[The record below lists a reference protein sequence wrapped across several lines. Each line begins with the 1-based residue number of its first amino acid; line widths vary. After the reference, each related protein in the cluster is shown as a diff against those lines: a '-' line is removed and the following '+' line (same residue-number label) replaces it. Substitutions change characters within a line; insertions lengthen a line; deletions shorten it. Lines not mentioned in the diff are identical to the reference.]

1 MFQYSNLMYRIFF
14 YIILFFPLT
23 LWAQVKSGP
32 MLGYTEMTEVM
43 IWIQL
48 EKPGTLNLTYW
59 PTNTPKNAF
68 AKKAV
73 VTEGNEGVAKL
84 ILTGLNP
91 GTSYSYSFTVD
102 DEWVEYQYP
111 LRFKTLELWQ
121 HRNNPPDFTMLT
133 GSCNY
138 ANEPEMDRP
147 GEPYGNSDEIFGA
160 MASQSPDMMLW
171 LGDNTYLREPDWN
184 SWSGFVHRYTHTRSQ
199 PALQPFLASCPHYS
213 IWDDHDFGPN
223 DANGSFIHKDW
234 SLEAFKLFWAN
245 PSYGLPN
252 LESITGQ
259 FRFNDVEFF
268 LLDNRTYRVDHQLA
282 TSEPKMLGDEQ
293 IEWLIQALAYSKASF
308 KIVAVGGQVLNS
320 AKVYENYANYPA
332 ERDSLLAR
340 LAAEKIH
347 NVVFLTGDRHHSEL
361 SKMKIDSVAFY
372 DLTVSPLTSGTYEN
386 EEENLHRV
394 EGTKVTKNNFASI
407 SFTGPRSVRKMNITI
422 HSSTGDKLWTREI
435 ERVK

>member
-1 MFQYSNLMYRIFF
+1 MLRTCL
-14 YIILFFPLT
+14 LFFSALPLV
-23 LWAQVKSGP
+23 LFGQVKSGP

-43 IWIQL
+43 LWLQL
-48 EKPGTLNLTYW
+48 EKPGEIKLTYW
-59 PTNTPKNAF
+59 PTNTPKNAY
-68 AKKAV
+68 AKKV
-73 VTEGNEGVAKL
+73 QVREDDEGVAKL
-84 ILTGLNP
+84 VLTNLTP

-102 DEWVEYQYP
+102 DDWVEYAYP

-121 HRNNPPDFTMLT
+121 HRNKPPDFKILT

-138 ANEPEMDRP
+138 ANETDMDRP
-147 GEPYGNSDEIFGA
+147 GEPYGKSDAIFDA
-160 MASQSPDMMLW
+160 MAAQKPDMMLW

-199 PALQPFLASCPHYS
+199 PALQPFLAACPHYA

-223 DANGSFIHKDW
+223 DSNGSFIHKDW

-245 PSYGLPN
+245 PSYGLPG
-252 LESITGQ
+252 LETITGQ

-268 LLDNRTYRVDHQLA
+268 LLDNRTHRTDHQLA
-282 TSEPKMLGDEQ
+282 TVEPQMLGEAQ
-293 IEWLIQALAYSKASF
+293 IEWLVQALAYSKASF

-320 AKVYENYANYPA
+320 AQVYENYANYPA

-361 SKMKIDSVAFY
+361 SKMEVDSVVFY
-372 DLTVSPLTSGTYEN
+372 DLTASPLTAGTYEN
-386 EEENLHRV
+386 EEENRYRI
-394 EGTKVTKNNFASI
+394 EGTKVTENNFASI
-407 SFTGPRSVRKMNITI
+407 SFSGPLSVRKMTI
-422 HSSTGDKLWTREI
+422 NVHSVNGDTLWTREI
-435 ERVK
+435 ERTK

>member
-1 MFQYSNLMYRIFF
+1 MLRIFF
-14 YIILFFPLT
+14 LIFSVLPLS
-23 LWAQVKSGP
+23 LLGQVKSGP

-48 EKPGTLNLTYW
+48 EKPGLLKFTYW
-59 PTNTPKNAF
+59 PTSTPKEAY
-68 AKKAV
+68 AKHV
-73 VTEGNEGVAKL
+73 EVTEANHGVAKVVL
-84 ILTGLNP
+84 SGLTP
-91 GTSYSYSFTVD
+91 GTRYSYSFTVD
-102 DEWVEYQYP
+102 DNWVEYAYP

-121 HRNNPPDFTMLT
+121 HRQNPPDFKMVT

-138 ANEPEMDRP
+138 ANQSEMDRP
-147 GEPYGNSDEIFGA
+147 GEPYGKSDEIFGA
-160 MASQSPDMMLW
+160 MAAESPDMMLW

-199 PALQPFLASCPHYS
+199 PALQPFLAACPHYA

-223 DANGSFIHKDW
+223 DSNGSFIHKDW
-234 SLEAFKLFWAN
+234 SLKAFKLFWAN
-245 PSYGLPN
+245 PSYGLPD
-252 LESITGQ
+252 LETITGQ

-268 LLDNRTYRVDHQLA
+268 LLDNRTNRVDHLI
-282 TSEPKMLGDEQ
+282 TTVEPQMLGKQQ
-293 IEWLIQALAYSKASF
+293 IDWLVQALAYSKASF

-340 LAAEKIH
+340 LAAENIK
-347 NVVFLTGDRHHSEL
+347 NVVFLTGDRHHAEL
-361 SKMKIDSVAFY
+361 SKMVVDSVAFY
-372 DLTVSPLTSGTYEN
+372 DLTVSPLTAGTYPN
-386 EEENLHRV
+386 EEENIHRV
-394 EGTKVTKNNFASI
+394 EGTKVIQNNFAAI
-407 SFTGPRSVRKMNITI
+407 TFTGPRSVRKMNITL